1 MAQVKVY
8 GLRHRLEPVRAAL
21 SDAIHAAVVEAFRY
35 PREKRFHRFIHL
47 DDADFVFPADRS
59 DRYTI
64 VEISVFEGRSAEAK
78 KALIRGLFE
87 RIAAATG
94 IPPRDVEITIFEAPR
109 HAWGIMRAVRGCTK
123 GGACSSDTGF
133 WVL

>member
-1 MAQVKVY
+1 MAQVKVF
-8 GLRHRLEPVRAAL
+8 GLRRRMEPVRAAL

-35 PREKRFHRFIHL
+35 PPEKRFHRFIQL

-87 RIAAATG
+87 RIAAAAG
-94 IPPRDVEITIFEAPR
+94 VPPRDLEITIFETPR
-109 HAWGIMRAVRGCTK
+109 HAWGIRGVPGDELGLDYK
-123 GGACSSDTGF
+123 
-133 WVL
+133 VEV